1 MPFDADGPVTTV
13 PVTALRAGWSP
24 RRAGENLDHVQVL
37 ADAPD
42 ELPPI
47 IVRRADLRVVDG
59 MHRLRAARLRGE
71 ARIAVR
77 FFDGDDQDAFVLAV
91 RTNVTHGLP
100 LSLADRKAAAER
112 IVTSHPHW
120 SDRMIATTSGLSAA
134 TVARVRRAHPDLAPD
149 IRVGHDG
156 KVRPVNSM
164 ERRRVARAIL
174 LAEPA
179 LSLREVA
186 RRAGISPETA
196 RSVRRRLPQ
205 EPAQDPTR
213 RRSFDEP
220 VPAGPL
226 VRQLRGDPT
235 LRFSETGRTL
245 LRLLEVRSV
254 PPEMWAAIAANMP
267 AHWRDA
273 VARVAMECADTWRGF
288 AEQLLGEPHTQTG

>member
-1 MPFDADGPVTTV
+1 MPFNVDGPVATV
-13 PVTALRAGWSP
+13 PVSALRAGGSP
-24 RRAGENLDHVQVL
+24 RQAGENLEHIRVL
-37 ADAPD
+37 AD
-42 ELPPI
+42 I
-47 IVRRADLRVVDG
+47 IVRRTDMRVVDG

-71 ARIAVR
+71 TQIAVR
-77 FFDGDDQDAFVLAV
+77 FFDGDDRDAFVFAV

-100 LSLADRKAAAER
+100 LSLTDRKAAAER
-112 IVTSHPHW
+112 IVTSHPQW
-120 SDRMIATTSGLSAA
+120 SDRMIAAVAGLSGA
-134 TVARVRRAHPDLAPD
+134 TIARIRRAHPDTASD
-149 IRVGHDG
+149 TRVGHDG

-174 LAEPA
+174 LAEPT

-196 RSVRRRLPQ
+196 RSVRRRLPN
-205 EPAQDPTR
+205 EPPPPPQN
-213 RRSFDEP
+213 
-220 VPAGPL
+220 PAAL

-254 PPEMWAAIAANMP
+254 PPEKWAAMAANMP

-273 VARVAMECADTWRGF
+273 VARMAMESADAWRGF
-288 AEQLLGEPHTQTG
+288 AEQLLTEPRSKAG

>member
-1 MPFDADGPVTTV
+1 MPFDVDGPVTTV
-13 PVTALRAGWSP
+13 PVTALRAGHSP
-24 RRAGENLDHVQVL
+24 RQAGENLEHIRVL
-37 ADAPD
+37 ADTTGD
-42 ELPPI
+42 LPPI
-47 IVRRADLRVVDG
+47 IVRRADMRVVDG
-59 MHRLRAARLRGE
+59 MHRLRAARLRGTQQ
-71 ARIAVR
+71 IAVR
-77 FFDGDDQDAFVLAV
+77 FFDGDDSDAFVLAV

-112 IVTSHPHW
+112 IVTSHPQW
-120 SDRMIATTSGLSAA
+120 SDRRIA
-134 TVARVRRAHPDLAPD
+134 TVAGLSGATIARIRRAHPEVASDA
-149 IRVGHDG
+149 RVGHDG

-174 LAEPA
+174 LAEPT

-196 RSVRRRLPQ
+196 RSVRRRMPN
-205 EPAQDPTR
+205 EPAPPRQDAAM
-213 RRSFDEP
+213 F
-220 VPAGPL
+220 

-254 PPEMWAAIAANMP
+254 SPEKWAAIAANTP

-273 VARVAMECADTWRGF
+273 VARVAMECADSWRGF
-288 AEQLLGEPHTQTG
+288 AEQLLGEPRSNVG